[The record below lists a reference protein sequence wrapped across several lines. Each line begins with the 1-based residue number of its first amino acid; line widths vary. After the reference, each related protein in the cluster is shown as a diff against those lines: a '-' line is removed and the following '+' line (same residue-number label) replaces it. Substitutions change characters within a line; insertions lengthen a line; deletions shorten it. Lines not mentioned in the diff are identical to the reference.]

1 MKFLLTFIFLALL
14 QFSYAQKQ
22 AIKGTVLD
30 ATNQTPIPYA
40 TIVLLNDSTIIDGAI
55 SNDQGTFSIRKP
67 ASDFNTI
74 EVRFMGYQTYRTG
87 KSSIKTLDNIT
98 VSLTPSVEH
107 LEEVTVTGER
117 TLTLQKIDRK
127 VINLGSDLQQAGTSA
142 LEALDQISELQVD
155 LGSGS
160 ISLRGSGDVRVLIN
174 GKPSGM
180 SAAELLQ
187 QIPSS
192 SIDRYE
198 IITSPSAKEQANG
211 IAGIV
216 NVILKK
222 GLAKGLNAKLN
233 AAYGTIKYNHGV
245 NGNFNKDWFN
255 LRFNWNEVHEDRVSD
270 QSLDRTYSNSR
281 TERIVTPHFFKGKV
295 KRLLTG
301 IDIFPDK
308 NNEFSFDWEHTNDY
322 HKFNN
327 PATYTRSN
335 EQAEFIHTRN
345 SEHFHLINTVN
356 GNFLHRFTGD
366 NHTLEVDYNLNTI
379 DNTFPAMDSR
389 DANFLWEEEYKLNN
403 SLQFLG
409 VDYALPVNKAG
420 VFEAGVHWNKRKLK
434 SSHAFT
440 DTQAETF
447 NRFNY
452 EENVFAGYV
461 LLRWDFNKL
470 KVQSGLRYEYFESSS
485 ESSKSPVYTTKTFSN
500 LFPSIH
506 LSYQLRDNQQLSLG
520 YSKRIARPNFSHINP
535 FQLGNQYFR
544 LEGNPDLQPETA
556 DNVELNY
563 QYHGSNFDLSLSSF
577 YRSRKDVLQMLFNFD
592 PEGVQVANYVNGSI
606 NNSSGIEGTFGYD
619 ATSFWNL
626 SLSANYYHTTVDNE
640 AFTWNRL
647 YSSTLQFKNTFK
659 IAKPLTLDI
668 SYRHELKRQQVF
680 RYFEPRKRLDLA
692 LRTSFYNNRLSVS
705 LRVIDVLNSNLQER
719 TTVTPQIVQETI
731 WRFATQSRSF
741 LLSASF
747 SLFENV
753 TLKRTRKKRDYR
765 HGGAID

>member
-1 MKFLLTFIFLALL
+1 MVIF
-14 QFSYAQKQ
+14 QFGFAQKQ

-40 TIVLLNDSTIIDGAI
+40 TIVLLNDSTIVDGAI
-55 SNDQGTFSIRKP
+55 SDEQGAFSIRKP
-67 ASDFNTI
+67 ASDFNTVEI
-74 EVRFMGYQTYRTG
+74 RFIGYQTYTIS
-87 KSSIKTLDNIT
+87 KASIDALDNIR
-98 VSLTPSVEH
+98 VLLTPAIEN
-107 LEEVTVTGER
+107 LQDVTVTGER

-142 LEALDQISELQVD
+142 LEALDQISEIQTD

-160 ISLRGSGDVRVLIN
+160 ISLRGSGDVRLLIN

-180 SAAELLQ
+180 SATELLQ

-192 SIDRYE
+192 SIDRFE

-211 IAGIV
+211 IGGIV

-222 GLAKGLNAKLN
+222 DLTKGLNATIKSG
-233 AAYGTIKYNHGV
+233 YGTIKYNYGI

-270 QSLDRTYSNSR
+270 QTLNRVYSDNR
-281 TERIVTPHFFKGKV
+281 TERIYTPNQYKGNV
-295 KRLLTG
+295 NRFRTG

-308 NNEFSFDWEHTNDY
+308 HNEFSIDWEHTDDY

-327 PATYTRSN
+327 PATYTRST
-335 EQAEFIHTRN
+335 ESSDFVHLRN
-345 SEHFHLINTVN
+345 SEHFHIINTVN
-356 GNFLHRFTGD
+356 GNFLHRFAGK

-379 DNTFPAMDSR
+379 DNTFPNQDLR
-389 DANFLWEEEYKLNN
+389 DDIFLSEEEYKLNN
-403 SLQFLG
+403 SLQFIG
-409 VDYALPVNKAG
+409 IDYALPVNKAG
-420 VFEAGVHWNKRKLK
+420 VFEAGIHWNKRKLK
-434 SSHAFT
+434 SSYAFT
-440 DTQAETF
+440 NIQTETF
-447 NRFNY
+447 DRFNY
-452 EENVFAGYV
+452 EENVIAGYALV
-461 LLRWDFNKL
+461 RWDFDKL
-470 KVQSGLRYEYFESSS
+470 KVQSGLRYEYFESTS
-485 ESSKSPVYTTKTFSN
+485 ESSRAPLSTAKTFSN

-506 LSYQLRDNQQLSLG
+506 LSYQLSDNQQLSFG
-520 YSKRIARPNFSHINP
+520 YSKRIARPNFTHVNP

-544 LEGNPDLQPETA
+544 LEGNPDLQAETA
-556 DNVELNY
+556 DNIELNY

-592 PEGVQVANYVNGSI
+592 SEGVQIANYINGSI
-606 NNSSGIEGTFGYD
+606 NNSSGIEGTFGYE

-626 SLSANYYHTTVDNE
+626 SLSANYYYTTVDNE
-640 AFTWNRL
+640 AFTWNEL
-647 YSSTLQFKNTFK
+647 YSSTIQFKNTFK
-659 IAKPLTLDI
+659 VAKPLTMDL
-668 SYRHELKRQQVF
+668 SYRLDLKRQQVF
-680 RYFEPRKRLDLA
+680 RYFEPRNRLDFA
-692 LRTSFYNNRLSVS
+692 LRGSFYSNRLSVS
-705 LRVIDVLNSNLQER
+705 LRVIDVLNNNLQER
-719 TTVTPQIVQETI
+719 TTVTPQIVQETT

-753 TLKRTRKKRDYR
+753 TLKRTRRKRDYQ